1 MCSARVLI
9 LLVSASAALQ
19 AETYTSRVDGSTQ
32 PYRVHL
38 PANYDQTK
46 PMRLDVILHGRN
58 AKITPESFLAA
69 KPHVVTDRIELE
81 VYGRG
86 NNAYRWAGETDV
98 FEAIAAVRTKY
109 KIDPDRIVL
118 RGFSMG
124 GAGTWHLGLHHPS
137 TWAAIEAGAGF
148 TDTIVYAKRT
158 QLTPVE
164 RAGLHIYDAV
174 DYAPNIQ
181 LVPTVGY
188 GGEIDP
194 QLKASQNIK
203 EAVANVGGLRAL
215 WLVGPQTAHKWHP
228 DSKATS
234 EAFLA
239 QHLPRKGNNPYRFLT
254 YTPRFGD
261 GRIEALETMYQ
272 PATIEQT
279 GSTVTTKNVAM
290 LRLAS
295 GNYTIDGQKL
305 SGTTF
310 HKADG
315 RWKKGEPKGLIKR
328 AGLQGPID
336 DAFMDRFVSIGEPD
350 ATFAANWKRHMNG
363 ELLRATAPVNDAHLV
378 LWGTPETNPTL
389 KKVLPKLPI
398 QWSGGKLT
406 VNGQTFDAATHSL
419 AMIYPNPLNPSK
431 YVVLNSGH
439 TFGTKDFE
447 GTNALLYPRYGDYAV
462 IEKAS
467 GAVKLSGYF
476 DSRWRFANQ

>member
-1 MCSARVLI
+1 VCSARVL
-9 LLVSASAALQ
+9 LLLAA
-19 AETYTSRVDGSTQ
+19 AVAGYGETYVSRVDGSTQ

-38 PANYDQTK
+38 PANYDAAK

-98 FEAIAAVRTKY
+98 MEAIGAVRAKY

-137 TWAAIEAGAGF
+137 LWAAIEAGAGF
-148 TDTIVYAKRT
+148 TETIVYAKRT

-164 RAGLHIYDAV
+164 RAGLRIYDAV

-181 LVPTVGY
+181 LVPAVGY
-188 GGEIDP
+188 GGELDP

-203 EAVANVGGLRAL
+203 EAVADLTGLRAL
-215 WLVGPQTAHKWHP
+215 WLVGPKTEHKWHP
-228 DSKATS
+228 ESKAAS

-239 QHLPRKGNNPYRFLT
+239 QHLPRKANDPYRFVT
-254 YTPRFGD
+254 FTPRFGD

-272 PATIEQT
+272 SATIEQT

-290 LRLAS
+290 LRLPAGS
-295 GNYTIDGQKL
+295 YTIDGQKQT
-305 SGTTF
+305 GTVF

-315 RWKKGEPKGLIKR
+315 RWRKGEPKGLIKR

-363 ELLRATAPVNDAHLV
+363 ELLRAEGPVNDAHLV

-398 QWSGGKLT
+398 QWAAGKLT
-406 VNGQTFDAATHSL
+406 VNGQTFDAATHAL
-419 AMIYPNPLNPSK
+419 AMIYPNPLNPAK

-476 DSRWRFANQ
+476 DSRWRFANP

>member
-1 MCSARVLI
+1 MCSARVL
-9 LLVSASAALQ
+9 LLWAAAAAALP
-19 AETYTSRVDGSTQ
+19 AETYVSRVDGSTQ
-32 PYRVHL
+32 PYRVHV
-38 PANYDQTK
+38 PKQFDETK

-69 KPHVVTDRIELE
+69 KPHIVTDRIELE

-98 FEAIAAVRTKY
+98 FEAIAAVRAKY

-148 TDTIVYAKRT
+148 TETINYAKRT

-174 DYAPNIQ
+174 DYAPNLQ
-181 LVPTVGY
+181 LVPGVGY
-188 GGEIDP
+188 GGELDP

-203 EAVANVGGLRAL
+203 EAVANLTGLRAL
-215 WLVGPQTAHKWHP
+215 WLVGPKTEHKWHP
-228 DSKATS
+228 DSKAAS

-239 QHLPRKGNNPYRFLT
+239 RSLPRKANDPYRFLT

-261 GRIEALETMYQ
+261 GCIEALETLYQ
-272 PATIEQT
+272 PAHLEQS
-279 GSTVTTKNVAM
+279 GSTVTTKNVMM
-290 LRLAS
+290 LRLPQGS
-295 GNYTIDGQKL
+295 YTIDGQKL
-305 SGTTF
+305 TGAVF
-310 HKADG
+310 HKAAG
-315 RWKKGEPKGLIKR
+315 RWRKGEPKGLIKR
-328 AGLQGPID
+328 KGLQGPID

-350 ATFAANWKRHMNG
+350 PTFAANWKRHMNG
-363 ELLRATAPVNDAHLV
+363 QLLRAEAPVNDAHLV

-389 KKVLPKLPI
+389 KKILPRLPV
-398 QWSGGKLT
+398 QWKDARIT
-406 VNGQTFDAATHSL
+406 IKGQSFDAATHTL

-439 TFGTKDFE
+439 TFGAKDFE
-447 GTNALLYPRYGDYAV
+447 GTNALLYPRHGDYAV
-462 IEKAS
+462 IEKAT

-476 DSRWRFANQ
+476 DSRWRLADQ

>member
-1 MCSARVLI
+1 MCSARVL
-9 LLVSASAALQ
+9 LLLTAAAALHG
-19 AETYTSRVDGSTQ
+19 ETYISRVDGSTQ

-38 PANYDQTK
+38 PASYDETK

-98 FEAIAAVRTKY
+98 FEAIAAVRAKY

-137 TWAAIEAGAGF
+137 TWAAAEAGAGF

-158 QLTPVE
+158 QLTAVE

-203 EAVANVGGLRAL
+203 EAVANLTGLRAL
-215 WLVGPQTAHKWHP
+215 WLVGPNTAHKWHP
-228 DSKATS
+228 DSKAAS

-239 QHLPRKGNNPYRFLT
+239 QHLPRKANDPYRFLT

-261 GRIEALETMYQ
+261 GRIEGLETMYQ
-272 PATIEQT
+272 PATIEQS
-279 GSTVTTKNVAM
+279 GSNVSTKNVAM
-290 LRLAS
+290 LSLAS

-305 SGTTF
+305 SGTAF

-315 RWKKGEPKGLIKR
+315 RWRKGEPKGLVKR
-328 AGLQGPID
+328 TGLQGPID

-363 ELLRATAPVNDAHLV
+363 ELLRAAVPVNDAHLV

-389 KKVLPKLPI
+389 KKILPKLPI
-398 QWSGGKLT
+398 QWAGGNLT
-406 VNGQTFDAATHSL
+406 VNGQTFDAGTHSL

-476 DSRWRFANQ
+476 DSRWRFVDQ